1 MIISDE
7 FVDSRHGHRPFD
19 VAFVDHIELDVELVY
34 SWAKVN
40 LGRAWVTFLIDSYS
54 RRILATYLTFDPPS
68 YRSCMMVMRVCVRRY
83 ERLPSTVIVQKGKEF
98 RNIDFDK
105 FLKTYYCRKQTIFE
119 TKPRFGW
126 VCERLLGSANAM
138 LICNIQENTQVN
150 NNANVIT
157 QSIKSQNLAVWTL
170 KDLYQN
176 LCRWAYEF
184 YDKKEHPI
192 LRLSPYEAF
201 SEGLSRR
208 GSDNHKKIAF
218 DEDFRIST
226 LPTIKRGMARV
237 RPSLGVK
244 INNIYYWHNSF
255 QHPEVE
261 GTELVVRYDPYDMG
275 TAYAYINKYW
285 VSCISQYYTTFVGHS
300 EKEMMQVVEQ
310 LRKQHDKNNSKRFVV
325 TASSLFNYLNQEE
338 IDEQVVLQR
347 IRGMEERFLL
357 SEIDFGNVQEYRQE
371 TEEVFVFYANIE
383 RVMPQRGDESE
394 EIKPY
399 DEFW

>member
-19 VAFVDHIELDVELVY
+19 VAFVDHIELDVELVC

-40 LGRAWVTFLIDSYS
+40 LGRAWVTFLIDSSS

-176 LCRWAYEF
+176 LC
-184 YDKKEHPI
+184 K
-192 LRLSPYEAF
+192 
-201 SEGLSRR
+201 
-208 GSDNHKKIAF
+208 
-218 DEDFRIST
+218 T
-226 LPTIKRGMARV
+226 L
-237 RPSLGVK
+237 L
-244 INNIYYWHNSF
+244 
-255 QHPEVE
+255 
-261 GTELVVRYDPYDMG
+261 
-275 TAYAYINKYW
+275 
-285 VSCISQYYTTFVGHS
+285 
-300 EKEMMQVVEQ
+300 
-310 LRKQHDKNNSKRFVV
+310 
-325 TASSLFNYLNQEE
+325 
-338 IDEQVVLQR
+338 
-347 IRGMEERFLL
+347 
-357 SEIDFGNVQEYRQE
+357 
-371 TEEVFVFYANIE
+371 
-383 RVMPQRGDESE
+383 
-394 EIKPY
+394 
-399 DEFW
+399 